1 MTTSFDNDSDKRE
14 PENNNSDTV
23 EKERIDLEQQEQ
35 EQWHLQSEQQLTLG
49 QTSFKGLKA
58 QNEDAI
64 GIRIPTGI
72 IQSHKGS
79 VAIIADGV
87 SAAEAGKEA
96 SETCVRNFLSDY
108 YSTPDTWSVKQSTTK
123 VLTALN
129 RWLYSQGQRFSDAQK
144 GYISTLS
151 CIIFKS
157 NTAHIFHVGDS
168 RIYRLRDGDL
178 EQLTRDHTTAV
189 SATQSYLSRAMGLD
203 VKLDVDYRSTDLEQ
217 GDLYFLSTDGIHD
230 FISDQQLRAH
240 LKPLKSLKTDNF
252 EENCQQLVE
261 LALQQKSNDNVSC
274 QIIRIDQLPCQ
285 SLNDVHQKLTDLPFP
300 PDLDISMSIDGLRI
314 EKVLHSSN
322 RSQLYKVVDIES
334 GEAFCMKTPSV
345 NYNDD
350 AAYIE
355 RFILEGWIG
364 HRINNPH
371 VLKIAGFNRP
381 KKYLYYLTEYIDGIT
396 LEQWIKENPKPPVQ
410 DVIVIIQQVLKGLRA
425 FHRRETIHQ
434 DLKPGNI
441 MLDRYGEAKIIDFGS
456 CHVKAIAEIAT
467 PLERDGILGTAT
479 YAAPEAVLEGQ
490 SLQQS
495 DIFSVAVILFE
506 MLTNKLPFSGKL
518 EECRSKSAYLKTRYT
533 PSYEL
538 NPLVPVWLDGAI
550 KKALRFEHNQRHGDV
565 SELLYEIEHPNPKYK
580 KTYST
585 SLLDENPSLPWQVLS
600 GVLFIGFCVSVYFNL
615 NP

>member
-1 MTTSFDNDSDKRE
+1 MNTQATNTPSD
-14 PENNNSDTV
+14 
-23 EKERIDLEQQEQ
+23 
-35 EQWHLQSEQQLTLG
+35 EQWHLQSDQQFTLG
-49 QTSFKGLKA
+49 QTSHKGAKA

-64 GIRIPTGI
+64 GIRIPEGI

-151 CIIFKS
+151 CIVFKS

-189 SATQSYLSRAMGLD
+189 SSTQTYLARAMGLD
-203 VKLDVDYRSTDLEQ
+203 VKLDVDYRSTDIEQ
-217 GDLYFLSTDGIHD
+217 GDIFFLSTDGIHD
-230 FISDQQLRAH
+230 FIPQQELRNQLR
-240 LKPLKSLKTDNF
+240 PLTQLKTADF
-252 EENCQQLVE
+252 EQQCQQIVN
-261 LALQQKSNDNVSC
+261 LALQHKSNDNLSC
-274 QIIRIDQLPCQ
+274 QIIRIDKLPTQ
-285 SLNDVHQKLTDLPFP
+285 DLNDVHQKLTDLPFP
-300 PDLDISMSIDGLRI
+300 PNLELGMSIDGLRI
-314 EKVLHSSN
+314 EKELHASN
-322 RSQLYKVVDIES
+322 RSQLYKVTDIET

-355 RFILEGWIG
+355 RFILESWIG
-364 HRINNPH
+364 NRINNPH
-371 VLKIAGFNRP
+371 VLKVAGFNRP
-381 KKYLYYLTEYIDGIT
+381 KNYLYYLTEYIEGIT
-396 LEQWIKENPKPPVQ
+396 LEQWIKENPNPPVQ
-410 DVIVIIQQVLKGLRA
+410 NVIVIVQQVMKGLRA

-441 MLDRYGEAKIIDFGS
+441 MLDKNGEAKIIDFGS

-495 DIFSVAVILFE
+495 DIFSIAVILFE
-506 MLTNKLPFSGKL
+506 MLTNKLPFAGKL
-518 EECRSKSAYLKTRYT
+518 QECRTKSAYLKTRYT

-538 NPLVPVWLDGAI
+538 NPLVPVWLDGTI
-550 KKALRFEHNQRHGDV
+550 KKGLRFEPNGRHGDV
-565 SELLYEIEHPNPKYK
+565 SEFLYEIEHPNPKYK
-580 KTYST
+580 KTYNT
-585 SLLDENPSLPWQVLS
+585 ALLNSHPSRPWQLLS
-600 GVLFIGFCVSVYFNL
+600 AVLFASLCVSVYFNIS
-615 NP
+615 P

>member
-1 MTTSFDNDSDKRE
+1 MNTTAAGISS
-14 PENNNSDTV
+14 SDTHNPS
-23 EKERIDLEQQEQ
+23 D
-35 EQWHLQSEQQLTLG
+35 EQWHLQSDQQFTLG
-49 QTSFKGLKA
+49 QTSHKGAKA

-64 GIRIPTGI
+64 GIRIPEGI

-96 SETCVRNFLSDY
+96 SETCVRNFLYDY

-151 CIIFKS
+151 CVVFKS

-168 RIYRLRDGDL
+168 RIYRMRDGDL

-189 SATQSYLSRAMGLD
+189 SATQSYLARAMGLD
-203 VKLDVDYRSTDLEQ
+203 VKLDVDYRSTDIEP
-217 GDLYFLSTDGIHD
+217 GDLFFLSTDGIHD
-230 FISDQQLRAH
+230 FIPHNQLRNQ
-240 LKPLKSLKTDNF
+240 LKPIANLKTDDF
-252 EENCQQLVE
+252 EVQCQQIVN
-261 LALQQKSNDNVSC
+261 LALQHKSNDNLSC
-274 QIIRIDQLPCQ
+274 QIIRVDKLPSQ
-285 SLNDVHQKLTDLPFP
+285 NLNDVHQKLTDLPFP
-300 PDLDISMSIDGLRI
+300 PNLAPGMSIDGLRI
-314 EKVLHSSN
+314 EKELHASN
-322 RSQLYKVVDIES
+322 RSQLYKVTDIET

-355 RFILEGWIG
+355 RFILESWIG
-364 HRINNPH
+364 NRINNPH
-371 VLKIAGFNRP
+371 VLKVAGFNRP
-381 KKYLYYLTEYIDGIT
+381 KQYLYYLTEYIEGIT
-396 LEQWIKENPKPPVQ
+396 LEQWIKENPNPPVQ
-410 DVIVIIQQVLKGLRA
+410 NVIVIIQQVMKGLRA

-441 MLDRYGEAKIIDFGS
+441 MLDKNGEAKIIDFGS

-495 DIFSVAVILFE
+495 DIFSVSVILFE

-518 EECRSKSAYLKTRYT
+518 QDCRTKSAYLKTRYT

-538 NPLVPVWLDGAI
+538 NPLIPVWLDGAI
-550 KKALRFEHNQRHGDV
+550 KKGLRFEPIVRHGDV
-565 SELLYEIEHPNPKYK
+565 SEFLYEIEHPNPKYK
-580 KTYST
+580 KTYNTALMNSHP
-585 SLLDENPSLPWQVLS
+585 SRPWQLLSAILFSALCISMYFNINPS
-600 GVLFIGFCVSVYFNL
+600 
-615 NP
+615 

>member
-1 MTTSFDNDSDKRE
+1 MTTSTKA
-14 PENNNSDTV
+14 
-23 EKERIDLEQQEQ
+23 

-49 QTSFKGLKA
+49 QTSHKGAKA

-64 GIRIPTGI
+64 GIRIPEGI

-151 CIIFKS
+151 CVVFKS

-189 SATQSYLSRAMGLD
+189 SPTQNYLARAMGLD
-203 VKLDVDYRSTDLEQ
+203 VKLDVDYRATDIEQ
-217 GDLYFLSTDGIHD
+217 GDVFFLSTDGIHD
-230 FISDQQLRAH
+230 FIPYQELRAQLR
-240 LKPLKSLKTDNF
+240 PLTELETDDF
-252 EENCQQLVE
+252 EQQCQQIIN
-261 LALQQKSNDNVSC
+261 LALKHKSNDNLSC
-274 QIIRIDQLPCQ
+274 QIIRVDKLPAQ
-285 SLNDVHQKLTDLPFP
+285 DLNDVHQKLTDLPFP
-300 PDLDISMSIDGLRI
+300 PELAVGMSIDGLRI
-314 EKVLHSSN
+314 EKELHASN
-322 RSQLYKVVDIES
+322 RSQLYKVTDVET

-355 RFILEGWIG
+355 RFILESWIG
-364 HRINNPH
+364 NRINNPH
-371 VLKIAGFNRP
+371 VLKVAGFNRP
-381 KKYLYYLTEYIDGIT
+381 KKYLYYLTEYIEGIT
-396 LEQWIKENPKPPVQ
+396 LERWIKENPNPPVQ
-410 DVIVIIQQVLKGLRA
+410 NVIVIIQQVLKGLRA

-441 MLDRYGEAKIIDFGS
+441 MLDQNGEAKIIDFGS

-518 EECRSKSAYLKTRYT
+518 EECHTKTAYLKTRYT

-538 NPLVPVWLDGAI
+538 NPLAPVWLDGAI
-550 KKALRFEHNQRHGDV
+550 KKALRFEPGKRHGDV
-565 SELLYEIEHPNPKYK
+565 SEFIYEIEHPNPKYK
-580 KTYST
+580 KTYNT
-585 SLLDENPSLPWQVLS
+585 ALLYSNPSLPWQFLS
-600 GVLFIGFCVSVYFNL
+600 GVLFVSLCISVYFNM

>member
-1 MTTSFDNDSDKRE
+1 MNTTAANE
-14 PENNNSDTV
+14 T
-23 EKERIDLEQQEQ
+23 
-35 EQWHLQSEQQLTLG
+35 WHLQSDQQFTLG
-49 QTSFKGLKA
+49 QSSNKGAKK

-64 GIRIPTGI
+64 GIRIPEGVT
-72 IQSHKGS
+72 QSHKGS

-151 CIIFKS
+151 CVVFKS

-168 RIYRLRDGDL
+168 RIYRMRDGDL
-178 EQLTRDHTTAV
+178 EQLTRDHTTTI
-189 SATQSYLSRAMGLD
+189 SSTQTYLARAMGLD
-203 VKLDVDYRSTDLEQ
+203 VKLDVDYRSTDIEQ
-217 GDLYFLSTDGIHD
+217 GDIFFLSTDGIHD
-230 FISDQQLRAH
+230 FISNQQLRNH
-240 LKPLKSLKTDNF
+240 LAPLNQLQTNNF
-252 EENCQQLVE
+252 EESCEQLIN
-261 LALQQKSNDNVSC
+261 LAMQQKSNDNLSC
-274 QIIRIDQLPCQ
+274 QIIRIDKLPSQ
-285 SLNDVHQKLTDLPFP
+285 NLNDVHQKLSDLPFP
-300 PDLDISMSIDGLRI
+300 PELNIGMSIDGLRI
-314 EKVLHSSN
+314 EKELHASN
-322 RSQLYKVVDIES
+322 RSQLYKVIDIET
-334 GEAFCMKTPSV
+334 GEAYCMKTPSV

-355 RFILEGWIG
+355 RFILESWIG
-364 HRINNPH
+364 NRIKNPH
-371 VLKIAGFNRP
+371 VLKVAGFNRP
-381 KKYLYYLTEYIDGIT
+381 KNYLYYLTEYIDGIT
-396 LEQWIKENPKPPVQ
+396 LEQWIKENPNPSIQ
-410 DVIVIIQQVLKGLRA
+410 HVIVIIQQVLKGLRA

-441 MLDRYGEAKIIDFGS
+441 MLDINGEAKIIDFGS

-479 YAAPEAVLEGQ
+479 YAAPEAVLQGQ

-495 DIFSVAVILFE
+495 DIFSIAVILFE

-518 EECRSKSAYLKTRYT
+518 ESCRTKKAYLKTRYT

-550 KKALRFEHNQRHGDV
+550 KKALRFEPNIRHGDI
-565 SELLYEIEHPNPKYK
+565 SEFLYEIEHPNPKYK
-580 KTYST
+580 KTYNV
-585 SLLDENPSLPWQVLS
+585 SLLSSNPSLPWQFLS
-600 GVLFIGFCVSVYFNL
+600 AGLFVALCVSIYHDINS
-615 NP
+615 

>member
-1 MTTSFDNDSDKRE
+1 MTNSSND
-14 PENNNSDTV
+14 
-23 EKERIDLEQQEQ
+23 
-35 EQWHLQSEQQLTLG
+35 EQWHLPSDQQFTLG
-49 QTSFKGLKA
+49 QTSHKGAKA

-64 GIRIPTGI
+64 GIRIPQGI

-151 CIIFKS
+151 CIVFKS

-178 EQLTRDHTTAV
+178 EQLTRDHATAI
-189 SATQSYLSRAMGLD
+189 SPTQSYLVRAMGLD
-203 VKLDVDYRSTDLEQ
+203 VKLDVDYRSIDIEQ
-217 GDLYFLSTDGIHD
+217 GDLFLLSTDGIHD
-230 FISDQQLRAH
+230 FISDQQLRNH
-240 LKPLKSLKTDNF
+240 LEPLRKLETDDFEKS
-252 EENCQQLVE
+252 CQQLVE
-261 LALQQKSNDNVSC
+261 LALTQKSNDNLSC
-274 QIIRIDQLPCQ
+274 QIIRIDKLPSQ
-285 SLNDVHQKLTDLPFP
+285 DLNDVHQRLTDLPFP
-300 PDLDISMSIDGLRI
+300 PDLEIGMSIDGLRI
-314 EKVLHSSN
+314 EKELHTSN
-322 RSQLYKVVDIES
+322 RSQLYKVVDTES
-334 GEAFCMKTPSV
+334 GETFCMKTPSA
-345 NYNDD
+345 NFNDD

-355 RFILEGWIG
+355 RFILESWIG
-364 HRINNPH
+364 NRINNPH
-371 VLKIAGFNRP
+371 VLKVAGFNRP
-381 KKYLYYLTEYIDGIT
+381 KNYLYYLTEYIDGMT
-396 LEQWIKENPKPPVQ
+396 LEKWIKENPNPPIQ
-410 DVIVIIQQVLKGLRA
+410 SVIVIIQQVLKGLRA

-441 MLDRYGEAKIIDFGS
+441 MLDHNGEAKIIDFGS

-479 YAAPEAVLEGQ
+479 YAAPEAVLKGQ

-506 MLTNKLPFSGKL
+506 MLTSKLPFAGKL
-518 EECRSKSAYLKTRYT
+518 EECRSQSAYLKTRYT

-538 NPLVPVWLDGAI
+538 NPLVPVWLDGTI
-550 KKALRFEHNQRHGDV
+550 KKGLRFEAGNRHGDV
-565 SELLYEIEHPNPKYK
+565 SEFLYEIEHPNPKYK
-580 KTYST
+580 KTYNVA
-585 SLLDENPSLPWQVLS
+585 LLRSNPSLPWQLLS
-600 GVLFIGFCVSVYFNL
+600 GGLFIALCISAYFNL
-615 NP
+615 N

>member
-1 MTTSFDNDSDKRE
+1 MT
-14 PENNNSDTV
+14 NSS
-23 EKERIDLEQQEQ
+23 QS
-35 EQWHLQSEQQLTLG
+35 EQWHLPSDQQFTLG
-49 QTSFKGLKA
+49 QTSHKGAKA

-64 GIRIPTGI
+64 GIRIPQGI

-168 RIYRLRDGDL
+168 RVYRLRDGAL
-178 EQLTRDHTTAV
+178 EQLTRDHATAV
-189 SATQSYLSRAMGLD
+189 SPTQSYLVRAMGLD
-203 VKLDVDYRSTDLEQ
+203 VKLDVDYRSIDIEQ
-217 GDLYFLSTDGIHD
+217 NDIFFLSTDGIHD
-230 FISDQQLRAH
+230 FISDQQLRNH
-240 LKPLKSLKTDNF
+240 LKPLKELQTANF
-252 EENCQQLVE
+252 EDSCQQLVNM
-261 LALQQKSNDNVSC
+261 ALEQNSNDNLSC
-274 QIIRIDQLPCQ
+274 QIIRIDKLPSQ
-285 SLNDVHQKLTDLPFP
+285 DLNDVHQRLTDLPFP
-300 PDLDISMSIDGLRI
+300 PELAVGMSIDGLRI
-314 EKVLHSSN
+314 EKELHASN

-334 GEAFCMKTPSV
+334 GEVFCMKTPSV
-345 NYNDD
+345 NFNDD

-355 RFILEGWIG
+355 RFILESWIG
-364 HRINNPH
+364 NRINNPH
-371 VLKIAGFNRP
+371 VLKVAGFNRP
-381 KKYLYYLTEYIDGIT
+381 KNYLYYLTEYIEGIT
-396 LEQWIKENPKPPVQ
+396 LEKWIKENPNPPVQ
-410 DVIVIIQQVLKGLRA
+410 SVIIIIQQVLKGLRA

-441 MLDRYGEAKIIDFGS
+441 MLDKNGEAKIIDFGS

-479 YAAPEAVLEGQ
+479 YAAPESVLKGQ

-506 MLTNKLPFSGKL
+506 MLTSKLPFAGKL
-518 EECRSKSAYLKTRYT
+518 EECRSQSAYLKTRYT
-533 PSYEL
+533 PSYEI
-538 NPLVPVWLDGAI
+538 NPLIPVWLDGTI
-550 KKALRFEHNQRHGDV
+550 KKALRFEAGNRHGDV
-565 SELLYEIEHPNPKYK
+565 SEFLYEIEHPNPKYK
-580 KTYST
+580 KTYNVA
-585 SLLDENPSLPWQVLS
+585 LLRSNPSLPWQLLS
-600 GVLFIGFCVSVYFNL
+600 GGLFIALCVSVYFN
-615 NP
+615 PRFFG

>member
-1 MTTSFDNDSDKRE
+1 MTTSTQS
-14 PENNNSDTV
+14 
-23 EKERIDLEQQEQ
+23 
-35 EQWHLQSEQQLTLG
+35 EQWHLLSEQQFTLG
-49 QTSFKGLKA
+49 QTSHKGMKA
-58 QNEDAI
+58 ENEDAI
-64 GIRIPTGI
+64 GIRIPTGM

-129 RWLYSQGQRFSDAQK
+129 RWLYSQGQRFTDAQK

-151 CIIFKS
+151 CIVFKS
-157 NTAHIFHVGDS
+157 NTAHLFHVGDS
-168 RIYRLRDGDL
+168 RIYRLRNGDL

-189 SATQSYLSRAMGLD
+189 SATQNYLARAMGLD
-203 VKLDVDYRSTDLEQ
+203 VKLDVDYRSTDIER
-217 GDLYFLSTDGIHD
+217 GDIFFLSTDGIHD
-230 FISDQQLRAH
+230 FISNQQLRNQLTA
-240 LKPLKSLKTDNF
+240 LKDLKTDNF
-252 EENCQQLVE
+252 ETNCQQIVD
-261 LALQQKSNDNVSC
+261 LALNQHSNDNLSC
-274 QIIRIDQLPCQ
+274 QIIRIDKLPNQ
-285 SLNDVHQKLTDLPFP
+285 NLNDVHQKLTDLPFP
-300 PDLDISMSIDGLRI
+300 PNLSVGMSIDNLRI
-314 EKVLHSSN
+314 EKVLHASN
-322 RSQLYKVVDIES
+322 RSQLYKVVDTET
-334 GEAFCMKTPSV
+334 EETFCMKTPSV

-364 HRINNPH
+364 HRIHNPH

-381 KKYLYYLTEYIDGIT
+381 KQYLYYLTEYIDGIT
-396 LEQWIKENPKPPVQ
+396 LEQWLKENPNPPIQ
-410 DVIVIIQQVLKGLRA
+410 NVIFIIQQVLKGLRA

-434 DLKPGNI
+434 DLKPSNI
-441 MLDRYGEAKIIDFGS
+441 MLDQHGEAKIIDFGS

-518 EECRSKSAYLKTRYT
+518 EECRSKNAYLKTRYIS
-533 PSYEL
+533 SYEL
-538 NPLVPVWLDGAI
+538 NSLVPVWLDGTI
-550 KKALRFEHNQRHGDV
+550 KKALRFEPNQRHGDV
-565 SELLYEIEHPNPKYK
+565 SEFLYEIEHPNPKYK
-580 KTYST
+580 KTYNT
-585 SLLDENPSLPWQVLS
+585 ALLHSNPSLPWQLS
-600 GVLFIGFCVSVYFNL
+600 SGILFAGLCVSIYFNI

>member
-1 MTTSFDNDSDKRE
+1 MNTSTKD
-14 PENNNSDTV
+14 
-23 EKERIDLEQQEQ
+23 
-35 EQWHLQSEQQLTLG
+35 EQWHLQSEQQFTLG
-49 QTSFKGLKA
+49 QTSFQGAKQ

-64 GIRIPTGI
+64 GIRIPEGI

-129 RWLYSQGQRFSDAQK
+129 RWLYSQGQRYKDAQK

-151 CIIFKS
+151 CVVFKS

-178 EQLTRDHTTAV
+178 EQLTHDHTTAV
-189 SATQSYLSRAMGLD
+189 SATQSYLARAMGLD
-203 VKLDVDYRSTDLEQ
+203 VKLDVDYRSTDIEQ
-217 GDLYFLSTDGIHD
+217 GDIFFLSTDGIHD
-230 FISDQQLRAH
+230 FISNQQLRAH
-240 LKPLKSLKTDNF
+240 LKPLKELKTDNF
-252 EENCQQLVE
+252 EDSCQQLVSI
-261 LALQQKSNDNVSC
+261 ALQQKSSDNLSC
-274 QIIRIDQLPCQ
+274 QIIRVDKLPNQ
-285 SLNDVHQKLTDLPFP
+285 DLNDVHQKLTDLPFP
-300 PDLDISMSIDGLRI
+300 PNLAIAVTIDGLRV
-314 EKVLHSSN
+314 EKELHASN
-322 RSQLYKVVDIES
+322 RSQLYKVVDVKT
-334 GEAFCMKTPSV
+334 GEEFCMKTPSI
-345 NYNDD
+345 NYNDN

-355 RFILEGWIG
+355 RFILESWIG

-381 KKYLYYLTEYIDGIT
+381 KNYLYYLTEYIDGIT
-396 LEQWIKENPKPPVQ
+396 LEQWIKENPNPPIQ
-410 DVIVIIQQVLKGLRA
+410 NVIVIIQQVLKGLRA

-441 MLDRYGEAKIIDFGS
+441 MLDKYGEAKIIDFGS

-495 DIFSVAVILFE
+495 DIFSIAVILFE
-506 MLTNKLPFSGKL
+506 MLTSKLPFSGKL
-518 EECRSKSAYLKTRYT
+518 AECNNKKAYLKTHYT
-533 PSYEL
+533 ASYEL
-538 NPLVPVWLDGAI
+538 NTLVPVWLDGTI
-550 KKALRFEHNQRHGDV
+550 KKGLSFEPNNRHGDV
-565 SELLYEIEHPNPKYK
+565 SEFLYEIEHPNPKYK
-580 KTYST
+580 KTYNT
-585 SLLDENPSLPWQVLS
+585 ALLDSNSSLPWQFLS
-600 GVLFIGFCVSVYFNL
+600 AVLFIGLCFSVYFNM
-615 NP
+615 NS

>member
-1 MTTSFDNDSDKRE
+1 MNTST
-14 PENNNSDTV
+14 PVEN
-23 EKERIDLEQQEQ
+23 
-35 EQWHLQSEQQLTLG
+35 EQWHLQSDQQFTLG
-49 QTSFKGLKA
+49 QTSFKGAKE

-64 GIRIPTGI
+64 GIRIPEGI
-72 IQSHKGS
+72 VQSHKGS

-96 SETCVRNFLSDY
+96 SETCVRNFLYDY

-129 RWLYSQGQRFSDAQK
+129 RWLYSQGQRFADAQK

-151 CIIFKS
+151 CIVFKS

-168 RIYRLRDGDL
+168 RIYRMRDGDL

-189 SATQSYLSRAMGLD
+189 SATQSYLARAMGLD
-203 VKLDVDYRSTDLEQ
+203 VKLDVDYKSIDIEQ
-217 GDLYFLSTDGIHD
+217 GDVFFLSTDGIHD
-230 FISDQQLRAH
+230 FISNQQLRNH
-240 LKPLKSLKTDNF
+240 LKPLSRLKTNDF
-252 EENCQQLVE
+252 EESCQQLVN
-261 LALQQKSNDNVSC
+261 LALEQKSNDNLSC
-274 QIIRIDQLPCQ
+274 QIIRIDKLPAQ
-285 SLNDVHQKLTDLPFP
+285 DLNDVHQKLTDLPFP
-300 PDLDISMSIDGLRI
+300 PDLAVGMSIDGLRI
-314 EKVLHSSN
+314 EKELHASN
-322 RSQLYKVVDIES
+322 RSQLYKVTDIET
-334 GEAFCMKTPSV
+334 GESFCMKTPSV

-355 RFILEGWIG
+355 RFILESWIG
-364 HRINNPH
+364 NRINNPH
-371 VLKIAGFNRP
+371 VLKVAGFNRP
-381 KKYLYYLTEYIDGIT
+381 KNYLYYLTEYIEGIT
-396 LEQWIKENPKPPVQ
+396 LEQWIKENPNPPVQ
-410 DVIVIIQQVLKGLRA
+410 NVIVIIQQVLKGLRA

-441 MLDRYGEAKIIDFGS
+441 MLDQNGEAKIIDFGS

-479 YAAPEAVLEGQ
+479 YAAPEAVLEGH
-490 SLQQS
+490 SFQQS

-518 EECRSKSAYLKTRYT
+518 EECRSKTAYLKTRYT
-533 PSYEL
+533 TSYEL

-550 KKALRFEHNQRHGDV
+550 KKALRFEPNFRHGDV
-565 SELLYEIEHPNPKYK
+565 SEFLYEIEHPNPKYK
-580 KTYST
+580 KTYNAA
-585 SLLDENPSLPWQVLS
+585 LLNSIPSLPWQFLS
-600 GVLFIGFCVSVYFNL
+600 AGLFIALCVSVFHNM

>member
-1 MTTSFDNDSDKRE
+1 MNTST
-14 PENNNSDTV
+14 PIEN
-23 EKERIDLEQQEQ
+23 ER
-35 EQWHLQSEQQLTLG
+35 WHLQSDQQFTLG
-49 QTSFKGLKA
+49 QTSFKGVKE

-64 GIRIPTGI
+64 GIRIPEGI

-108 YSTPDTWSVKQSTTK
+108 YATPDTWSVKQSTTK

-151 CIIFKS
+151 CIVFKS

-168 RIYRLRDGDL
+168 RIYRLRNGDL
-178 EQLTRDHTTAV
+178 EQLTRDHATAV
-189 SATQSYLSRAMGLD
+189 SSTQSYLARAMGLD
-203 VKLDVDYRSTDLEQ
+203 VKLDVDYRSLDIEQ
-217 GDLYFLSTDGIHD
+217 GDMFLLSTDGIHD
-230 FISDQQLRAH
+230 FLSNLQLRNH
-240 LKPLKSLKTDNF
+240 LKSLKDLQTDSF
-252 EENCQQLVE
+252 EAGCQQLVN
-261 LALQQKSNDNVSC
+261 LALQQESNDNLSC
-274 QIIRIDQLPCQ
+274 QIIRIDKLPSQ
-285 SLNDVHQKLTDLPFP
+285 NLNDVHQKLTDLPFP
-300 PDLDISMSIDGLRI
+300 PALEVGMSIDGLRI
-314 EKVLHSSN
+314 EKELHASN
-322 RSQLYKVVDIES
+322 RSQLYKVVDIDS

-355 RFILEGWIG
+355 RFILESWIG

-381 KKYLYYLTEYIDGIT
+381 KKYLYYLTEFIEGIT
-396 LEQWIKENPKPPVQ
+396 LEQWIKDNPTPPVQ
-410 DVIVIIQQVLKGLRA
+410 NVIVIIQQVLKGLRA

-434 DLKPGNI
+434 DLKPSNI
-441 MLDRYGEAKIIDFGS
+441 MLDRNGEAKIIDFGS

-479 YAAPEAVLEGQ
+479 YAAPEAVLKGQ

-495 DIFSVAVILFE
+495 DIFSIAVILFE
-506 MLTNKLPFSGKL
+506 MLTGKLPFSGKL
-518 EECRSKSAYLKTRYT
+518 EECHNKTAYLKTRYK

-538 NPLVPVWLDGAI
+538 NPLVPVWLDGTI
-550 KKALRFEHNQRHGDV
+550 KKALRFEANKRHGDV
-565 SELLYEIEHPNPKYK
+565 SEFLYEIEHPNPKYK
-580 KTYST
+580 RSYNAA
-585 SLLDENPSLPWQVLS
+585 LLQANPSRPWQLLS
-600 GVLFIGFCVSVYFNL
+600 CGLFIALCISIYYHVS
-615 NP
+615 PAI

>member
-1 MTTSFDNDSDKRE
+1 MKPATPIE
-14 PENNNSDTV
+14 P
-23 EKERIDLEQQEQ
+23 
-35 EQWHLQSEQQLTLG
+35 WHLQSEQQFTLG
-49 QTSFKGLKA
+49 QSSRKGSKD

-64 GIRIPTGI
+64 GIRIPEGI
-72 IQSHKGS
+72 TQSHKGS

-87 SAAEAGKEA
+87 SAAEKGKEA

-129 RWLYSQGQRFSDAQK
+129 RWLYSQGQRFSNAQK

-151 CIIFKS
+151 CVVFKS

-189 SATQSYLSRAMGLD
+189 SSTQSYLARAMGLD
-203 VKLDVDYRSTDLEQ
+203 VKLDVDYRSTDIEQ
-217 GDLYFLSTDGIHD
+217 GDVFFLSTDGIHD
-230 FISDQQLRAH
+230 FIAEPILRAQLKSLAH
-240 LKPLKSLKTDNF
+240 LKTDDF
-252 EENCQQLVE
+252 EHQCEHIIN
-261 LALQQKSNDNVSC
+261 LALQHDSNDNLSC
-274 QIIRIDQLPCQ
+274 QIIRIDKLPTQ
-285 SLNDVHQKLTDLPFP
+285 DLDDVHQKLTDLPFP
-300 PDLDISMSIDGLRI
+300 PYLAPGMSIDGLKI
-314 EKVLHSSN
+314 EKELHASN
-322 RSQLYKVVDIES
+322 RSQLYKVTDIKTGES
-334 GEAFCMKTPSV
+334 FCMKTPSV

-355 RFILEGWIG
+355 RFILESWIG
-364 HRINNPH
+364 NRINNPH
-371 VLKIAGFNRP
+371 VLKVAGFNRP
-381 KKYLYYLTEYIDGIT
+381 KNYLYYLTEYIDGVT
-396 LEQWIKENPKPPVQ
+396 LEQWIKDNRNPPVQ
-410 DVIVIIQQVLKGLRA
+410 NVIVIIQQILKGLRA

-441 MLDRYGEAKIIDFGS
+441 MLDINGEAKIIDFGS

-495 DIFSVAVILFE
+495 DLFSVAVILFE
-506 MLTNKLPFSGKL
+506 MLTNKLPFAGKL
-518 EECRSKSAYLKTRYT
+518 EECRSKAAYLKTRYT

-550 KKALRFEHNQRHGDV
+550 KKALRFDPNNRHGDV
-565 SELLYEIEHPNPKYK
+565 SEFLYEIEHPNPKYK
-580 KTYST
+580 KTYNKALFS
-585 SLLDENPSLPWQVLS
+585 SNPSLPWQCLS
-600 GVLFIGFCVSVYFNL
+600 GMLFVGLCVSIYFHIS
-615 NP
+615 P

>member
-1 MTTSFDNDSDKRE
+1 MNR
-14 PENNNSDTV
+14 
-23 EKERIDLEQQEQ
+23 QQQ
-35 EQWHLQSEQQLTLG
+35 SQNEQWHLQSEQEFTIG
-49 QTSFKGLKA
+49 QTSHKGAKA

-64 GIRIPTGI
+64 GIRIPEGI
-72 IQSHKGS
+72 TQSHKGS

-96 SETCVRNFLSDY
+96 SETCVRNFLYDY

-151 CIIFKS
+151 CVVFKS

-168 RIYRLRDGDL
+168 RIYRLRNGDL

-189 SATQSYLSRAMGLD
+189 SPTQSYLARAMGLD
-203 VKLDVDYRSTDLEQ
+203 VKLDVDYRSTDIEQ
-217 GDLYFLSTDGIHD
+217 GDIFFLSTDGIHD
-230 FISDQQLRAH
+230 FIPHNELRNQ
-240 LKPLKSLKTDNF
+240 LKPLASINTDDF
-252 EENCQQLVE
+252 ENQCQQLIN
-261 LALQQKSNDNVSC
+261 LALQHKSNDNLSC
-274 QIIRIDQLPCQ
+274 QIIRIDKLPQ
-285 SLNDVHQKLTDLPFP
+285 QNLNDVHQKLTDLPFP
-300 PDLDISMSIDGLRI
+300 PELAVGLKIDGLRI
-314 EKVLHSSN
+314 EKELHASN
-322 RSQLYKVVDIES
+322 RSQLYKVIDEET
-334 GEAFCMKTPSV
+334 GEAYCMKTPSV

-355 RFILEGWIG
+355 RFILESWIG
-364 HRINNPH
+364 NRINNPH
-371 VLKIAGFNRP
+371 VLKVAGFNRP
-381 KKYLYYLTEYIDGIT
+381 KQYLYYLTEYIDGIT

-410 DVIVIIQQVLKGLRA
+410 DVIVIIQQIMKGLRA
-425 FHRRETIHQ
+425 FHRRETVHQ

-441 MLDRYGEAKIIDFGS
+441 MLDQNGEAKIIDFGS

-490 SLQQS
+490 NLQQS
-495 DIFSVAVILFE
+495 DIFSIAVILFE
-506 MLTNKLPFSGKL
+506 MLTGKQPFSGKL

-550 KKALRFEHNQRHGDV
+550 KKGLRFEPSARHGDV
-565 SELLYEIEHPNPKYK
+565 SEFLYEIEHPNPKYK
-580 KTYST
+580 KTYNT
-585 SLLDENPSLPWQVLS
+585 ALLDSNPSRPWQFLS
-600 GVLFIGFCVSVYFNL
+600 GLLFIALSISLYFNL
-615 NP
+615 SA

>member
-1 MTTSFDNDSDKRE
+1 MNTSV
-14 PENNNSDTV
+14 ENSASIETNVSTNELKNEAHKVQSN
-23 EKERIDLEQQEQ
+23 
-35 EQWHLQSEQQLTLG
+35 EQWHLQSEQQFTLG
-49 QTSFKGLKA
+49 QTSHKGAKA

-64 GIRIPTGI
+64 GIRIPEGI
-72 IQSHKGS
+72 TQSHKGS

-96 SETCVRNFLSDY
+96 SETCVRNFLYDY

-151 CIIFKS
+151 CVVFKS

-168 RIYRLRDGDL
+168 RIYRMRNGDL

-189 SATQSYLSRAMGLD
+189 SSTQSYLARAMGLD
-203 VKLDVDYRSTDLEQ
+203 VKLDVDYRSTDIEQ
-217 GDLYFLSTDGIHD
+217 GDVFFLSTDGIHD
-230 FISDQQLRAH
+230 FIPHNNLRKQLIPIRE
-240 LKPLKSLKTDNF
+240 LDTEDF
-252 EENCQQLVE
+252 ELQCQQIIN
-261 LALQQKSNDNVSC
+261 LALQHKSNDNLSC
-274 QIIRIDQLPCQ
+274 QIIRIDKLPTQ
-285 SLNDVHQKLTDLPFP
+285 NLNDVHQKLTDLPFP
-300 PDLDISMSIDGLRI
+300 PDLASGMTIDGLRI
-314 EKVLHSSN
+314 EKELHASN
-322 RSQLYKVVDIES
+322 RSQLYKVIDVKT

-355 RFILEGWIG
+355 RFILESWIG
-364 HRINNPH
+364 NRINNPH

-381 KKYLYYLTEYIDGIT
+381 KQYLYYLTEYIEGIT
-396 LEQWIKENPKPPVQ
+396 LEQWIKENPNPPIQ
-410 DVIVIIQQVLKGLRA
+410 NVIVIIQQVMKGLRA

-441 MLDRYGEAKIIDFGS
+441 MLDQNGEAKIIDFGS

-490 SLQQS
+490 NLQQS
-495 DIFSVAVILFE
+495 DIFSISVILFE

-538 NPLVPVWLDGAI
+538 NPLVPVWLDGTI
-550 KKALRFEHNQRHGDV
+550 KKGLRFEPNVRHGDV
-565 SELLYEIEHPNPKYK
+565 SEFLYEIEHPNPKYK
-580 KTYST
+580 KTYNSA
-585 SLLDENPSLPWQVLS
+585 LLNSNPSRPWQFLS
-600 GVLFIGFCVSVYFNL
+600 GMLFIALCISIYFNI
-615 NP
+615 NT